1 MTEES
6 QDLRKLAYN
15 RQLVSNNRL
24 VLPEQVSTLDGYRVL
39 EKPIYE
45 LLIDD
50 LKMSSWTIDELS
62 RKYGIVKE
70 DIREPLMIAMRD
82 PVFVTEG
89 FVPRRVGNAKRN
101 GKGRNVQ
108 YALLPI
114 PIEARIFDVTLGLS
128 LLHFDS
134 LLTQHADK
142 LQFLSHAEG
151 LDTFREIVSDCWDI
165 HEEKIDRFI
174 SKYDSDCILSALG
187 PLFIPKDRGVYNKIR
202 NKLFEKES
210 LLVSRFIR
218 KIIDRDIGK
227 FRRKF
232 SEGFFDIGDM
242 HATVIALSDLT
253 RFCKYSNRISEHSE
267 LLRISE
273 SFFFSLFIPVYE
285 TDPASVLETGAMTSE
300 APGVSPEVGLLD
312 TRDKEGVATMRWDLP
327 EYPADDTIAAFY
339 TLIMSQTAKTTEIQN
354 ALRSLKS
361 HLQTPGVFDLAVY
374 CLTTSQNTNT
384 QKEAIKLLALL
395 KDDRAVEP
403 LTAAYEQVGVILS
416 VDVIRALGSIGSH
429 AAVPF
434 LLEILNQKRFENR
447 IAAIKTLGQ
456 IRDSR
461 AIFPLTQQLLD
472 PRSEVQRLATIALG
486 DMGDTAAGPA
496 LINLLHNSTS
506 VVRVEAIRA
515 LVKLEYTQ
523 AIPVLQQMCNDRSKA
538 VRDEVIKGLELL
550 SQLKI

>member
-1 MTEES
+1 MAEDS

-15 RQLVSNNRL
+15 RQLVSNNRF

-45 LLIDD
+45 LLIED
-50 LKMSSWTIDELS
+50 LKTSSWTVDELS

-70 DIREPLMIAMRD
+70 DVREPLMIAMRD
-82 PVFVTEG
+82 PVFITEG
-89 FVPRRVGNAKRN
+89 FVPRRVGTAKRN

-128 LLHFDS
+128 LLRFDS
-134 LLTQHADK
+134 LLAQHANQ

-151 LDTFREIVSDCWDI
+151 LDTFREIVADCWDI

-174 SKYDSDCILSALG
+174 SKHDADCILSALG
-187 PLFIPKDRGVYNKIR
+187 PLFIPKDRGVYDKIR
-202 NKLFEKES
+202 NKLFEEES
-210 LLVSRFIR
+210 LLVSRFTR
-218 KIIDRDIGK
+218 KKIDRDIEN

-242 HATVIALSDLT
+242 HVTVIALSDLT
-253 RFCKYSNRISEHSE
+253 RFCKYRNRMSEHSE

-273 SFFFSLFIPVYE
+273 SFFCSLFIPVYE
-285 TDPASVLETGAMTSE
+285 TDPMSVLDTDAVISE
-300 APGVSPEVGLLD
+300 APGVSPEAGQLD
-312 TRDKEGVATMRWDLP
+312 TRDKEETTAMSWDAFDFP
-327 EYPADDTIAAFY
+327 VDNTIAEFY
-339 TLIMSQTAKTTEIQN
+339 SVIVSQTAKTMEVQN

-361 HLQTPGVFDLAVY
+361 HLQVPGVFDLAVY
-374 CLTTSQNTNT
+374 CLTTSKNTNT
-384 QKEAIKLLALL
+384 QKEAIKLLVLL

-403 LTAAYEQVGVILS
+403 LVAAYEQVGVILS

-434 LLEILNQKRFENR
+434 LLEILSQKRLENR
-447 IAAIKTLGQ
+447 IAAIKALGQ

-461 AIFPLTQQLLD
+461 AIFHLTQQLLD
-472 PRSEVQRLATIALG
+472 PRGEVQRLVTIALG
-486 DMGDTAAGPA
+486 DIGDTAVGPT
-496 LINLLHNSTS
+496 LINLLHTTTS

-515 LVKLEYTQ
+515 LVKLEYTR
-523 AIPVLQQMCNDRSKA
+523 AIPVLQQMCDDRSKA
-538 VRDEVIKGLELL
+538 VRDEVVKGLELL

>member
-1 MTEES
+1 MAEDS

-15 RQLVSNNRL
+15 RQLVSNNRF

-45 LLIDD
+45 LLIED
-50 LKMSSWTIDELS
+50 LKTSSWTVDELS

-82 PVFVTEG
+82 PVFITEG

-101 GKGRNVQ
+101 GKGRYVQ

-128 LLHFDS
+128 LLHLDS
-134 LLTQHADK
+134 LLAQYTDQ

-151 LDTFREIVSDCWDI
+151 LDAFREIVADCWDI

-174 SKYDSDCILSALG
+174 SKHDADCIHSALG
-187 PLFIPKDRGVYNKIR
+187 PLFIPKDRGVYDKIR
-202 NKLFEKES
+202 NKLFEEES
-210 LLVSRFIR
+210 LLVSRFTR
-218 KIIDRDIGK
+218 KKIDRDIEN

-253 RFCKYSNRISEHSE
+253 RFCKYRNRMSEHSE

-273 SFFFSLFIPVYE
+273 SFFCSLFIPVCE
-285 TDPASVLETGAMTSE
+285 TDPMSVLDTDAVISE
-300 APGVSPEVGLLD
+300 APGVSPEAGQLD
-312 TRDKEGVATMRWDLP
+312 TRDKEETTAMSWDAFDCP
-327 EYPADDTIAAFY
+327 VDDTIAEFY
-339 TLIMSQTAKTTEIQN
+339 SVIVSQTAKTTEVQN

-361 HLQTPGVFDLAVY
+361 HLQVPGVFNLAVY
-374 CLTTSQNTNT
+374 CLTTSKNTNT

-395 KDDRAVEP
+395 KDDRAVES
-403 LTAAYEQVGVILS
+403 LVAVYEQVGVILS

-434 LLEILNQKRFENR
+434 LLEILSQKRLENR
-447 IAAIKTLGQ
+447 IAAIKALGQ

-472 PRSEVQRLATIALG
+472 PRGEVQRLVTIALG
-486 DMGDTAAGPA
+486 DIGDTAAGPT
-496 LINLLHNSTS
+496 LINLLHTTTS

-515 LVKLEYTQ
+515 LVKLEYTR
-523 AIPVLQQMCNDRSKA
+523 AIPVLQQMCDDRSKA
-538 VRDEVIKGLELL
+538 VRDEVVKGLELL
-550 SQLKI
+550 SRLKI